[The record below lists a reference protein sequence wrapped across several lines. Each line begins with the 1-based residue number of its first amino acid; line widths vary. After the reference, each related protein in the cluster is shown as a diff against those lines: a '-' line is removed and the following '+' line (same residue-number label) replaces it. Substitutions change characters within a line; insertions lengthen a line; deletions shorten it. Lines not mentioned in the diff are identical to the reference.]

1 MRVFKIQTID
11 RVGITHDVIE
21 CFAQHQLD
29 ILAMEVVPQTIYLKL
44 ATLSQQQQPA
54 ITDEIKKVVGVIHV
68 ELIANLPSE
77 ERESQIQTILT
88 TISEGII
95 STDRTLKIQTMNQAA
110 ATMLGV
116 QIDKVIHS
124 PLHTIWGHAIDDV
137 QSCLVDGTEKS
148 HKPVKLLVHTGGESK
163 FVCCYRP
170 ILIRDQV
177 EVQGVV
183 IVIRDMKQIHQ
194 LIETVKRP
202 GAFTFEE
209 LIFEGN
215 PMAHCVDTAKRVS
228 RSQATILL
236 SGESGTGKELFAK
249 AIHYESERTSQAF
262 VPINCAA
269 IPDTLLESELFGYE
283 EGAFTGARKGG
294 HPGLFE
300 VAQGGTLFLDE
311 IGELP
316 LQLQA
321 KLLRVLEDRSIRR
334 IGGKRSIPVDVRIIT
349 ASNRNLPDM
358 VAKGLFREDL
368 FYRLHVIPI
377 RIPPLRERK
386 HDIPLLAE
394 YFVTKVCQQINRPT
408 VHLST
413 SAIRYLQSHHWPGN
427 VRELQNV
434 LERAVYLTISNEIN
448 VEHVTIAT
456 HYSHQETVYVNQQN
470 TLKHQVDQFERN
482 VLIEVLKRCKSARQA
497 AQELGI
503 SHTAVLNKMKKHGI
517 QGEGS
522 ILP

>member
-1 MRVFKIQTID
+1 MNVFKIRTID

-44 ATLSQQQQPA
+44 AALTELQQPA
-54 ITDEIKKVVGVIHV
+54 ITAEIKKVIGVIDV
-68 ELIANLPSE
+68 DVIANLPSE

-88 TISEGII
+88 TVSEGII
-95 STDRTLKIQTMNQAA
+95 STDRSLVIQTINQAA
-110 ATMLGV
+110 AAMLGV
-116 QIDKVIHS
+116 EKDQVIS
-124 PLHTIWGHAIDDV
+124 SSLSTIWGHSIEEV
-137 QSCLVDGTEKS
+137 WSCLTDGTEKS
-148 HKPVKLLVHTGGESK
+148 HLPVKLLVPSLGETK

-170 ILIRDQV
+170 IIIPPQPRA
-177 EVQGVV
+177 QGVV

-209 LIFEGN
+209 LIYEGN
-215 PMAHCVDTAKRVS
+215 PMKQCVETAKRVS
-228 RSQATILL
+228 KSQATILL

-249 AIHYESERTSQAF
+249 AIHYESERSSQAF

-321 KLLRVLEDRSIRR
+321 KLLRVLEDRTIRR
-334 IGGKRSIPVDVRIIT
+334 IGGKKSIPVDVRIIT

-358 VAKGLFREDL
+358 VAKGQFREDL

-386 HDIPLLAE
+386 HDIPLLAQ

-408 VHLST
+408 AQLSA

-434 LERAVYLTISNEIN
+434 LERAVYLTISHEIN

-456 HYSHQETVYVNQQN
+456 HYSHQETVHVSQQN

-482 VLIEVLKRCKSARQA
+482 VLIEALKQCTSARQA
-497 AQELGI
+497 AQQLGI
-503 SHTAVLNKMKKHGI
+503 SHTAVLNKMKKYGI
-517 QGEGS
+517 EGT
-522 ILP
+522 L